1 MKETV
6 IIDTPQMKVVEFENG
21 FTDVYL
27 KDTNPNRVI
36 RIETS
41 KLRDILIDLYK
52 ERSTAKSAKSY
63 LN

>member
-1 MKETV
+1 MKETI
-6 IIDTPQMKVVEFENG
+6 IIDTPQMKVVEFDNG
-21 FTDVYL
+21 FTDVHL
-27 KDTNPNRVI
+27 KDTRRVI

-41 KLRDILIDLYK
+41 KIRDILIDLYK